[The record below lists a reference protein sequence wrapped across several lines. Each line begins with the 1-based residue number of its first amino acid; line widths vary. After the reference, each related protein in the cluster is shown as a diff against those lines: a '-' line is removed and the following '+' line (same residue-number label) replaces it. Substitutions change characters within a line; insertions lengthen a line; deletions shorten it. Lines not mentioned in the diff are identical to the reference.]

1 MRAALTLLLA
11 VFLAAPFLAAKDPPP
26 QIRPQPAATYPAKD
40 GHDDVI
46 VAVVPY
52 DTEEKSKAVF
62 GKYDPLKA
70 GVLPVYLVISNNS
83 KDVVRLDKWTVE
95 LIAADRQRAEPTP
108 AGTVSLMLRG
118 KKMPRSMDPP
128 RGPLPRLPERYNT
141 DDEAALLS
149 REFALKM
156 VPPGDTVG
164 GFLFFDTGRRTH
176 VVRGAKLY
184 LTHITWGST
193 GKEMLYFEIKLEDAL
208 KVKLPTP

>member
-1 MRAALTLLLA
+1 MRVALALLLGVVCMA
-11 VFLAAPFLAAKDPPP
+11 DKVPPLV
-26 QIRPQPAATYPAKD
+26 RPQPAATYAAKD

-46 VAVVPY
+46 IAAVPY

-83 KDVVRLDKWTVE
+83 KDVLRLEKWTVE
-95 LIAADRQRAEPTP
+95 FIASDRQRAEPTP

-118 KKMPRSMDPP
+118 KKAPRSLDPP
-128 RGPLPRLPERYNT
+128 RGPFPRLPERYNT
-141 DDEAALLS
+141 GDEAALIS

-176 VVRGAKLY
+176 VVRGARLY
-184 LTHITWGST
+184 LTNMSWGRT
-193 GKEMLYFEIKLEDAL
+193 GKELFYFEIRLEDAL
-208 KVKLPTP
+208 KAKPSAP